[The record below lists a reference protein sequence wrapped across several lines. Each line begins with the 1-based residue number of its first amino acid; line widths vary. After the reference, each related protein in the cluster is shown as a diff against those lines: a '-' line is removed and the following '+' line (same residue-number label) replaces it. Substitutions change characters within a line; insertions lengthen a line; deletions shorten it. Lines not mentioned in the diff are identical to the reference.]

1 MQIEY
6 GGSQTNFNIGEKI
19 ILGPSAIAH
28 SIYGVTP
35 KEATKEEIKDLIK
48 SFADASLRAKKSGFD
63 GVQFHAALQH

>member
-6 GGSQTNFNIGEKI
+6 GGSQTNFNIGERI